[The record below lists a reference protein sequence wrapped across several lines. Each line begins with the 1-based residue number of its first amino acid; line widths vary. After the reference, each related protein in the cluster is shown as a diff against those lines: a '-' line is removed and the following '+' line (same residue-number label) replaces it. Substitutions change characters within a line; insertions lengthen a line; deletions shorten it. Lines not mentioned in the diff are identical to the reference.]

1 VLCVP
6 RVDPP
11 RGDHALS
18 TAPPLRNST
27 WGIILVSL
35 LLVLGKYQRRNP
47 MFKPEVRTDEI
58 IVLPLGEIVPVE
70 VTMHFTDE
78 EHALWWASLSYA
90 QKEIICEDL

>member
-1 VLCVP
+1 
-6 RVDPP
+6 
-11 RGDHALS
+11 
-18 TAPPLRNST
+18 
-27 WGIILVSL
+27 
-35 LLVLGKYQRRNP
+35 

-78 EHALWWASLSYA
+78 EHVKWWASLSYA